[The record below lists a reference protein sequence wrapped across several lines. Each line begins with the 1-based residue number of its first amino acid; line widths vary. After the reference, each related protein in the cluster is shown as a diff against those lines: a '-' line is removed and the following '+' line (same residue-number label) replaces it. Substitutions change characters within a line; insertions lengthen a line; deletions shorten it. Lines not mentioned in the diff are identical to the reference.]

1 MENEK
6 VKLLWDMSIQR
17 GKVPADLI
25 PDIVVLDKG
34 ART

>member
-17 GKVPADLI
+17 GKVLAHLI
-25 PDIVVLDKG
+25 PDIVLDKG